1 MLEAE
6 KETGEEGERGGE
18 GGGGASC
25 RERAVTAAVAVVR
38 T

>member
-25 RERAVTAAVAVVR
+25 RERAVTAAVAGVR